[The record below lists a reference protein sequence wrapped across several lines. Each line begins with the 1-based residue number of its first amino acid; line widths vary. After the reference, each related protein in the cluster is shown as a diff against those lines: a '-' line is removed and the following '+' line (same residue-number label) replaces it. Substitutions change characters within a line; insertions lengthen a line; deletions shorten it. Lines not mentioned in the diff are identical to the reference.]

1 MGFVRLVKRL
11 FTFIEAVCSRDWDLY
26 LSSFEALIKDFTS
39 FDRIKYRRWTAIHLT
54 DMLHLKDSNDM
65 EDRKVWQAFSDGDFS
80 CQESEI
86 PGTAIGRDHCGEQEN
101 KKNQEQRRDKGDNNE
116 PEQQD
121 KTLPS
126 CSCIRVNYK
135 PDV

>member
-1 MGFVRLVKRL
+1 
-11 FTFIEAVCSRDWDLY
+11 
-26 LSSFEALIKDFTS
+26 
-39 FDRIKYRRWTAIHLT
+39 
-54 DMLHLKDSNDM
+54 M

-80 CQESEI
+80 CQKSEI

>member
-1 MGFVRLVKRL
+1 
-11 FTFIEAVCSRDWDLY
+11 
-26 LSSFEALIKDFTS
+26 
-39 FDRIKYRRWTAIHLT
+39 
-54 DMLHLKDSNDM
+54 MLHLKDSNGM

-80 CQESEI
+80 CQNSDI

-101 KKNQEQRRDKGDNNE
+101 KKIKNRGGIKGDNNE

-126 CSCIRVNYK
+126 CSCIRFNYK
-135 PDV
+135 PVV